1 MAFCSGQV
9 ANCTDFSQSFPG
21 MAFPSGDTGLSSKG
35 GQAAGPETTGSMK
48 EPGRVVGCA
57 GSVAISE
64 ASLKGIFVVP
74 KAN

>member
-1 MAFCSGQV
+1 
-9 ANCTDFSQSFPG
+9 

-35 GQAAGPETTGSMK
+35 VQAAGPETTGSTN

-64 ASLKGIFVVP
+64 VSLKGIFVVTE
-74 KAN
+74 AN